1 MGSVVVQVNHR
12 SDVPIRSQIADAYA
26 AAIRDGKL
34 KGGGKMPSIRALA
47 SRLGISPATVVAAYR
62 ELVSRGLVTAAPRSS
77 FCVAGKA
84 PSEGVP
90 RAILPLNKI
99 EPNLRLHPV
108 AAMGSLIGQVAE
120 EDPLAGGYEDYR
132 GNARLLEAIADLD
145 RELGIE
151 SEPKGGMLVTSG
163 CQQAISL
170 TARAFPRGARIA
182 VEDPCY
188 PGARL
193 AFAGAG
199 AEIVPVAMGDDGPSG
214 AALREISKAGKVA
227 LFYCCPTYGNPS
239 GRSWSV
245 DARSRV
251 LAAAKAGG
259 FMIFEDDF
267 LGDLDYEDEGLPR
280 LAAMAR
286 EYPGVRVIRARTFS
300 KTLLPTLRIAGVSG
314 DPDFIARLLSLK
326 ILDDVGCSAFL
337 QRALARFIGDGL
349 YEEHLARVK
358 PHYREL
364 RGALRSALSG
374 SPGGFSFGD
383 PKAGLC
389 LLAHIPE
396 GIDSTRLVPECA
408 AAGVPLC
415 AGSDYFSRPSDGAGL
430 IRIGFGALDVNEV
443 PRAVAALERAVIAS
457 RGFSQIHSVV

>member
-1 MGSVVVQVNHR
+1 MGSVIVQVNHR

-26 AAIRDGKL
+26 QAIRDGKL
-34 KGGGKMPSIRALA
+34 KSGGKMPSIRALA

-62 ELVSRGLVTAAPRSS
+62 ELVSRGLVTALPRSS

-84 PSEGVP
+84 PLAVTP
-90 RAILPLNKI
+90 RTILPLNKI
-99 EPNLRLHPV
+99 EPNLRIHPV
-108 AAMGSLIGQVAE
+108 SAIGSLVAQVAE

-132 GNARLLEAIADLD
+132 GNPRLLESIADLD
-145 RELGIE
+145 RGIGIE

-170 TARAFPRGARIA
+170 TARAFPRGTRIA

-199 AEIVPVAMGDDGPSG
+199 AEIVPVAMGEDGPTA
-214 AALREISKAGKVA
+214 AALREIGKAGKVA

-245 DARSRV
+245 EARSRV
-251 LAAAKAGG
+251 LAAAKTGG

-267 LGDLDYEDEGLPR
+267 LGDLDYEGEGLPR

-286 EYPGVRVIRARTFS
+286 EYQGVRVIRARTFS
-300 KTLLPTLRIAGVSG
+300 KTLLPTLRIASVGG
-314 DPDFIARLLSLK
+314 DPEFIARLLSLK

-337 QRALARFIGDGL
+337 QRALARFIGDGS
-349 YEEHLARVK
+349 YEEHLARVR
-358 PHYREL
+358 PHYRAL
-364 RGALRSALSG
+364 RVALRSALQS
-374 SPGGFSFGD
+374 STGGFSFGD

-389 LLAHIPE
+389 LLAAIPE
-396 GIDSTRLVPECA
+396 GIDAQRLVPECA
-408 AAGVPLC
+408 SAGVPIC
-415 AGSDYFSRPSDGAGL
+415 AGSDYFAKPSDGAGL
-430 IRIGFGALDVNEV
+430 IRIGFGALDVDEV
-443 PRAVAALERAVIAS
+443 PRALAALERGVIAS